1 MYSPSQKKDTHL
13 KLGYLLVKVL
23 QFLPYLNETWA
34 KLIAH
39 ELVILTKFHKDKA
52 KIDELLLTANFGM
65 CALFLFFF
73 KFDSD
78 SIIKI
83 CLKVNLATN
92 VKTGT

>member
-23 QFLPYLNETWA
+23 QFLPYLHETWT
-34 KLIAH
+34 KLETH

-65 CALFLFFF
+65 CALFFVFF
-73 KFDSD
+73 K
-78 SIIKI
+78 I
-83 CLKVNLATN
+83 
-92 VKTGT
+92 

>member
-23 QFLPYLNETWA
+23 QFLPYLHETWT
-34 KLIAH
+34 KLVAH

-65 CALFLFFF
+65 CALFLFFLNLTQTLSS
-73 KFDSD
+73 KF
-78 SIIKI
+78 
-83 CLKVNLATN
+83 A
-92 VKTGT
+92 

>member
-1 MYSPSQKKDTHL
+1 MYSLSQKKGTHL

-23 QFLPYLNETWA
+23 QFLPYLYETWT
-34 KLIAH
+34 KLVPH

-65 CALFLFFF
+65 CALFCFFF
-73 KFDSD
+73 RFDSD

-83 CLKVNLATN
+83 CLTLSGLGSGMTL
-92 VKTGT
+92 

>member
-1 MYSPSQKKDTHL
+1 MYSLSQKKGTHL

-23 QFLPYLNETWA
+23 QFLPYLYETWT
-34 KLIAH
+34 KLVPH

-65 CALFLFFF
+65 CALFLFFL
-73 KFDSD
+73 FDSD

-83 CLKVNLATN
+83 CLQVNLTTN